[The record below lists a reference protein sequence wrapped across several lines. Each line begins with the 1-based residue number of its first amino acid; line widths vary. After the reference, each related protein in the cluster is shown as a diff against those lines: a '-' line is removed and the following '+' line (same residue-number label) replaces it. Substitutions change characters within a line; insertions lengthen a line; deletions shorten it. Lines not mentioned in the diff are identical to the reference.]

1 MKIKVLTISTC
12 FIAILT
18 AFLACSKESTG
29 PDDNTP
35 DFIYSENLVLPES
48 DSAFVSVTIAGDTLV
63 FEFDDSPD
71 SSDFAVGKILAGST
85 GCGYLRRVV
94 EEPVIAGNSATVIT
108 EQATI
113 VDAVIKG
120 RTEGSAALAMSSAA
134 LEKLDYEREVE
145 IDGEIYTMKVRSETP
160 GLKRIGATSDV
171 DFTDIEITFEIGGYN
186 AVSISIDSLIFSID
200 GDLDW
205 KFALHD
211 SLVDTVY
218 FAIEQDYGVRFAG
231 VNFEMAQTI
240 PLGSQ
245 EIELTEIPFAPI
257 VFAIGILPV
266 VIMPSLE
273 LSFEASAALTISCE
287 TEVGSEAEISAG
299 FTFGGEYIGGY
310 WNLIWE
316 KSLGGSGSV
325 ETDATRRITGEL
337 TEGLVTSFEFL
348 FYGISGP
355 GLYLTPYIYQEVG
368 FPPLSMGVGAGID
381 GGLSY
386 TFSILSIDIFGFSYS
401 LVDYRYPFLEW
412 EQDIPYPAELEYP
425 PSGTTFVDTDFYLEW
440 DAVVV
445 ADGYTV
451 QVADDSVF
459 SSPEVDEDI
468 DSTLF
473 EITSTLPDG
482 IYFWRVNATGN
493 GSISEWSEVR
503 VFGVGDVNPPAP
515 ELIAPDSGASLSGL
529 LPELQWESVTEAGSY
544 QVQVSKFEDFHST
557 GYDTT
562 VEGESFTPEFLE
574 TEIYFWRVRGISP
587 EGLWGEWSEVWSF
600 STFFIHIDETG
611 RCELSGQ
618 PREIAVDGNYAYII
632 SQSALDVVDFS
643 NPASPTLIGSWTES
657 SYLTD
662 VVKHGDYLYIA
673 GGSDDGLIL
682 LDVSSPESPVLENSL
697 DIGYSGIKLDLEY
710 PYAYVHTSTGLK
722 IIDVGDPS
730 SLSLVGEA
738 ENLDNG
744 EQDVVADG
752 GIVLCGY
759 DSYFSSF
766 LGLHFL
772 DVSDPT
778 DPVFIGETGKSA
790 RNIAINGDLAYVAY
804 ALSSD
809 QFAIYDISDPASLHG
824 MYDGLISEYTC
835 TSELRCIHYND
846 SRVITGQDDPYII
859 EIIDVSDPEE
869 PYRLA
874 YFDGEYSDGV
884 RCVDVS
890 GYYILTGTTGSDF
903 VIYEMD

>member
-1 MKIKVLTISTC
+1 MKN
-12 FIAILT
+12 AIPLFCLLAIT
-18 AFLACSKESTG
+18 LAFLACSEDSTG

-35 DFIYSENLVLPES
+35 DFIYSENLVLPEDNS
-48 DSAFVSVTIAGDTLV
+48 TFTGVTIAGDTLV
-63 FEFDDSPD
+63 FVFADTPD
-71 SSDFAVGKILAGST
+71 SLDFAVGKILAGST
-85 GCGYLRRVV
+85 GCGYLRRII
-94 EEPVIAGNSATVIT
+94 EEPLIAGNNVTVVT

-113 VDAVIKG
+113 ADVVIQG
-120 RTEGSAALAMSSAA
+120 RTEGSEALEIMSSA
-134 LEKLDYEREVE
+134 LGKLDYEREVE
-145 IDGEIYTMKVRSETP
+145 IDGEIYTMKVRSGIP
-160 GLKRIGATSDV
+160 SLKRVGATSDI
-171 DFTDIEITFEIGGYN
+171 DFTDIEITFEICEYN
-186 AVSISIDSLIFSID
+186 ALTISIDSLIFTID

-287 TEVGSEAEISAG
+287 TEVGSEAEINAG
-299 FTFGGEYIGGY
+299 FTLGGQYIGGY

-316 KSLGGSGSV
+316 KSLSGSGSV

-337 TEGLVTSFEFL
+337 TEGLETTFEFL
-348 FYGISGP
+348 FYGVSGP
-355 GLYLTPYIYQEVG
+355 GLYLTPYLYQEVG
-368 FPPLSMGVGAGID
+368 FPPLSMGVGAGIN

-386 TFSILSIDIFGFSYS
+386 TFSILSIDIFGYSYS

-412 EQDIPYPAELEYP
+412 EQDIPYPPELEYP

-440 DAVVV
+440 DDVVV

-451 QVADDSVF
+451 QIADDSLF
-459 SSPEVDEDI
+459 SSPEVDEDS
-468 DSTLF
+468 DSSSFDISL
-473 EITSTLPDG
+473 TLPDG

-493 GSISEWSEVR
+493 GSISDWSEVR

-515 ELIAPDSGASLSGL
+515 ELTAPDSGESLSGL
-529 LPELQWESVTEAGSY
+529 LPELEWESVAAAGNY
-544 QVQVSKFEDFHST
+544 QVQISKFDNFHAT
-557 GYDTT
+557 VYDTI
-562 VEGESFTPEFLE
+562 VEDESFSPEFLE

-587 EGLWGEWSEVWSF
+587 EGIWGDWSEVWSF
-600 STFFIHIDETG
+600 STFFIHIGETG

-618 PREIAVDGNYAYII
+618 PKKMAIEGNLAFVI

-643 NPASPTLIGSWTES
+643 NPASPHVIETWDAT
-657 SYLTD
+657 SYCND
-662 VVKHGDYLYIA
+662 VVKDGDYLYIT
-673 GGSDDGLIL
+673 GSTDEGLIIM
-682 LDVSSPESPVLENSL
+682 DASSPTSL
-697 DIGYSGIKLDLEY
+697 VIDTTFDIAHSTQLDLGY

-722 IIDVGDPS
+722 IIDISDPHNPA
-730 SLSLVGEA
+730 LVGEG

-752 GIVLCGY
+752 DIVLCGY
-759 DSYFSSF
+759 DSYFSGF

-778 DPVFIGETGKSA
+778 EPVFIGETGKSA

-804 ALSSD
+804 ALTSD

-835 TSELRCIHYND
+835 TSELRCICYSD

-874 YFDGEYSDGV
+874 YYSGDYFDGV
-884 RCVDVS
+884 CCVSVS
-890 GYYILTGTTGSDF
+890 GDYILTGTIGSDF